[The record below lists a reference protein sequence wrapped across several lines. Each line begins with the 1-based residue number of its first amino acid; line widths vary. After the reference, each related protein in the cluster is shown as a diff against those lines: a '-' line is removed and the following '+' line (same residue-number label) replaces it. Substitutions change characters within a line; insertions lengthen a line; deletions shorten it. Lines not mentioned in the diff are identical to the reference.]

1 MLKPLN
7 EYIARNPRIVEA
19 RRVGV
24 AISGGGDSVALARLA
39 ASAGLPIILLHMNY
53 GLRGAESDGDVAFVI
68 ALGSELGCE
77 VLVERVAP
85 EGKSEDVLR
94 RLRYEWFANCNV
106 DVILTGHTRDDQAET
121 VLFRVLRGTGPTGL
135 VGIVESYGNR
145 IFRPLLR
152 VSRKEVREWLA
163 SGGYVWRED
172 SSNEALDYRRNWL
185 RRVLLPQVREEL
197 NPQVDSALVGL
208 AEIAGDEE
216 AWLAGIVDQVFDNL
230 VSAEAD
236 WLVLDCAQ
244 FGKLPVALQRRM
256 MRRMMERVKGNLQ
269 AIDFAHVEAAVRLA
283 LDGEGNGRIQ
293 IPGLDLM
300 RSFGWLR
307 VIRMQSLLDRS
318 PRNFRFLLDAPSA
331 ILLPDGAGV
340 VRSTLDTGNLYNES
354 GSLDW
359 GKLCAAVDLESPLEL
374 RNWRPGDFYRRSGT
388 AQPEKVK
395 DLFQKYRVPLW
406 RRRTWPIIVLRDS
419 PVWVAEFGPAEEF
432 AAKSDAQTRLC
443 LEWVPAQW
451 VPALGA

>member
-1 MLKPLN
+1 MLRLLN
-7 EYIARNPRIVEA
+7 DFIERNPRLREA

-24 AISGGGDSVALARLA
+24 AVSGGGDSVALARLA
-39 ASAGLPIILLHMNY
+39 AEAGLPILLLHMNY
-53 GLRGAESDGDVAFVI
+53 GLRGAESDGDEAFVI

-77 VLVERVAP
+77 MLVERVTP
-85 EGKSEDVLR
+85 EGKSEDELR
-94 RLRYEWFANCNV
+94 RLRYEWFATCSV

-121 VLFRVLRGTGPTGL
+121 VLFRILRGTGPTGL

-152 VSRKEVREWLA
+152 MSREEVREWLV
-163 SGGYVWRED
+163 GGGHVWRED
-172 SSNEALDYRRNWL
+172 SSNDEVDYRRNWL

-197 NPQVDSALVGL
+197 NPQVDGALVGL

-216 AWLAGIVDQVFDNL
+216 AWLAGIVDEVFENL

-236 WLVLDCAQ
+236 WMVLDCAQ
-244 FGKLPVALQRRM
+244 LGKLPVALQRRM
-256 MRRMMERVKGNLQ
+256 MRRIMERVKGNLQ
-269 AIDFAHVEAAVRLA
+269 AIDFAHVEAALRLA

-300 RSFGWLR
+300 RSFCWLR

-318 PRNFRFLLDAPSA
+318 PRNFRFLLEAPSS
-331 ILLPDGAGV
+331 IMLPDGAGV

-354 GSLDW
+354 KSLDW
-359 GKLCAAVDLESPLEL
+359 GKLCAAVDHESPLEL
-374 RNWRPGDFYRRSGT
+374 RNWRPGDFYRRSGS
-388 AQPEKVK
+388 AHPDKVK

-432 AAKSDAQTRLC
+432 AARSDAQTRLC
-443 LEWVPAQW
+443 LEWVLARRP
-451 VPALGA
+451 

>member
-1 MLKPLN
+1 MIRLLT
-7 EYIARNPRIVEA
+7 EFIERNPRLGEA
-19 RRVGV
+19 KRVGV
-24 AISGGGDSVALARLA
+24 AVSGGGDSVALARLA
-39 ASAGLPIILLHMNY
+39 AIEGLPVILLHMNY
-53 GLRGAESDGDVAFVI
+53 GLRGAESDGDEAFVI
-68 ALGSELGCE
+68 ALGCELGCE
-77 VLVERVAP
+77 VLVERVVP
-85 EGKSEDVLR
+85 ESKAEDELR
-94 RLRYEWFANCNV
+94 RLRYEWFAACDA

-152 VSRKEVREWLA
+152 VSREEVREWLV
-163 SGGYVWRED
+163 GCGYVWRED
-172 SSNEALDYRRNWL
+172 SSNQDLDYRRNWL

-197 NPQVDSALVGL
+197 NPQVDNALVGL

-216 AWLAGIVDQVFDNL
+216 AWLAGIVDEVFDNL

-236 WLVLDCAQ
+236 WMVLNCAQ
-244 FGKLPVALQRRM
+244 FGKLAVALQRRM
-256 MRRMMERVKGNLQ
+256 MRRLMERVKGNLQ
-269 AIDFAHVEAAVRLA
+269 AIDFAHVEAAVRLS
-283 LDGEGNGRIQ
+283 LEGEGNGRIQ

-318 PRNFRFLLDAPSA
+318 PRNFRFLLDVPSS

-340 VRSTLDTGNLYNES
+340 VRSTLDTGNLYNEK

-359 GKLCAAVDLESPLEL
+359 GKLCAKVDHESPLEL
-374 RNWRPGDFYRRSGT
+374 RNWRPGDFYRRNGST
-388 AQPEKVK
+388 HPEKVK

-432 AAKSDAQTRLC
+432 LAKSDAQTRLFV
-443 LEWVPAQW
+443 EWVSA
-451 VPALGA
+451 GA